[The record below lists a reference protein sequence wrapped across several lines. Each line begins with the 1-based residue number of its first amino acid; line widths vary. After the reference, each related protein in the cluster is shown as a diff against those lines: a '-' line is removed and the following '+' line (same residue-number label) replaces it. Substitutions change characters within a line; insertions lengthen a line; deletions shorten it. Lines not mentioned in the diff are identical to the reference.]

1 MWPTRSSFQI
11 WSHLL
16 KKSLMENF
24 IFCAVFIPGLTRVYC
39 NSLIKI
45 ASCFKQGNNS
55 TNVFFLWHS
64 SSWWYIFDKSPAYE
78 RNKQCF
84 KIIMFHKLWVA
95 NRWVTPLN
103 LIFSIRISC
112 KSIYISVKN
121 HYGSQTNYQLSKTC
135 KWATAFWLNNTDFP
149 ALASLS
155 LRKSVSGF
163 ISVSP
168 YKSVHNSL
176 IKPIQKPSYLSFV
189 KPVSVVVCK
198 CSFYNS
204 SPWC

>member
-1 MWPTRSSFQI
+1 MWPTRSSLQI

-24 IFCAVFIPGLTRVYC
+24 IFVQCLYQDSPEHIANG
-39 NSLIKI
+39 LIKI
-45 ASCFKQGNNS
+45 ASCCKQGNNS
-55 TNVFFLWHS
+55 INVFFLWHS
-64 SSWWYIFDKSPAYE
+64 SSWRYIFDKSPAYE

-84 KIIMFHKLWVA
+84 KIMMFHKLWVA

-135 KWATAFWLNNTDFP
+135 KWVTAF
-149 ALASLS
+149 
-155 LRKSVSGF
+155 
-163 ISVSP
+163 
-168 YKSVHNSL
+168 
-176 IKPIQKPSYLSFV
+176 
-189 KPVSVVVCK
+189 
-198 CSFYNS
+198 
-204 SPWC
+204 